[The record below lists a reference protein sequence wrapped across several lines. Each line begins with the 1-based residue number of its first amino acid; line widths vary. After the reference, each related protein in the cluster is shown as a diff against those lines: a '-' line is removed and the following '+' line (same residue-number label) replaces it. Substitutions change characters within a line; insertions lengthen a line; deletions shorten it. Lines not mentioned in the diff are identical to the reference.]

1 MGLMGNLKHNGT
13 ITFSAALVKSLAAD
27 VGFTAC
33 GIARAESLS
42 DSEFPLREW
51 LSHGLHAD
59 MGYMQRNAEMRQD
72 PRLLVEGARSII
84 SLLVAYKPDRRME
97 GPVRIAQYAYGT
109 DYHERLKQMLY
120 SLMQRIAGAYEGFEG
135 RPFVDTAPI
144 SDRHWAARAGLGWI
158 GHNTLLVNPQWGSY
172 CFIGELVTTA
182 EADCYDSP
190 SPDGCGD
197 CRRCVDACPNGA
209 IVRMEGAGSFQV
221 DARRCTSYNTIENRN
236 PSLPP
241 SLVRRGYTF
250 GCDICQLAC
259 PYNEQ
264 APAATTLDDE
274 RKQLLEQLPDADKG
288 AFRRFTKHSPLNRIT
303 YEQWLRNIGRGEPN
317 GDPKT
322 KTEE

>member
-1 MGLMGNLKHNGT
+1 MAPMPTQKHNGT
-13 ITFSAALVKSLAAD
+13 VTLRAAHIKSLAAD

-33 GIARAESLS
+33 GVARAERLS
-42 DSEFPLREW
+42 DSEFPLRKW
-51 LSHGLHAD
+51 LLQGLHAD
-59 MGYMQRNAEMRQD
+59 MGYMQRNADMRQD
-72 PRLLVEGARSII
+72 PRLLVEGARSVI

-97 GPVRIAQYAYGT
+97 GPYRIAQYAYGI

-120 SLMQRIAGAYEGFEG
+120 SLIQRIADEYEGFEA

-182 EADCYDSP
+182 ETDSYDKP
-190 SPDGCGD
+190 LPDGCAD
-197 CRRCVDACPNGA
+197 CHRCVDACPNRA
-209 IVRMEGAGSFQV
+209 IVRLEGEGGFLV
-221 DARRCTSYNTIENRN
+221 DARRCTSYNTIENRH

-241 SLVRRGYTF
+241 SLDSRGYVF

-264 APAATTLDDE
+264 APAATTIDNDRLHQLE
-274 RKQLLEQLPDADKG
+274 RLPEADK
-288 AFRRFTKHSPLNRIT
+288 ATFRHFTKHSPLNRIS
-303 YEQWLRNIGRGEPN
+303 YDQWLRNI
-317 GDPKT
+317 DHLT
-322 KTEE
+322 S